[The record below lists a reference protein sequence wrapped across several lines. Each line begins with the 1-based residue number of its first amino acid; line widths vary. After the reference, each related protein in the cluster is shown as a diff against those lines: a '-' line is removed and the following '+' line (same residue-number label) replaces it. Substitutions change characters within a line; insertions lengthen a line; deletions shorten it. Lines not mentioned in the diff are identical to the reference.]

1 MSVYEISTRQKD
13 CLFFMF
19 KIGTVD
25 LEINTLTK
33 MLFLAVMVLSVLM
46 MILKVSSECPQAP
59 ARV

>member
-1 MSVYEISTRQKD
+1 
-13 CLFFMF
+13 MF

-59 ARV
+59 AHV